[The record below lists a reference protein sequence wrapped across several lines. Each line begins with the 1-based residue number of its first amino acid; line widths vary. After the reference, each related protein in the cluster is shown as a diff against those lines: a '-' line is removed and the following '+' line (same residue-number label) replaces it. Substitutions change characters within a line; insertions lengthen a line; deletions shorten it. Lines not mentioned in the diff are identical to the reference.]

1 MLQVRCTFAAVPL
14 FAVLAC
20 TMPLLCGSH
29 GVCLP
34 LLGVDALAGVNRPAG
49 HALHC
54 TALHCTAQ
62 QFCCPIA
69 DTTVV
74 SSVTPPLSYGS
85 HGVRLLL
92 LGGEA
97 AEGGPADAAA
107 ASAGMQ
113 VVLADMQQRKAAGS
127 MCYSTH
133 A

>member
-1 MLQVRCTFAAVPL
+1 M
-14 FAVLAC
+14 
-20 TMPLLCGSH
+20 
-29 GVCLP
+29 
-34 LLGVDALAGVNRPAG
+34 
-49 HALHC
+49 
-54 TALHCTAQ
+54 HCTAQ

-69 DTTVV
+69 DTTVF

-113 VVLADMQQRKAAGS
+113 VADMQQRKAAGS
-127 MCYSTH
+127 MCYSRH